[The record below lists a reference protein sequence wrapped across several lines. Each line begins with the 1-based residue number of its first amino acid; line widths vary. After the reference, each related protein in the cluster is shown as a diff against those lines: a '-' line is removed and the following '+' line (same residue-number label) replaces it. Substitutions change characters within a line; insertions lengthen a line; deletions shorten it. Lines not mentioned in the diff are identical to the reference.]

1 MDLRAAEQQLKRL
14 VLENTLSL
22 EQTEDIGD
30 ETDLINDLNYDSIA
44 AIQLIVDIENTFNI
58 EVEDAYL
65 SLEAIAQF
73 GKLKSG
79 ILRQLEAKVEDQN
92 E

>member
-22 EQTEDIGD
+22 ERTEDISD
-30 ETDLINDLNYDSIA
+30 ETDLISDLNYDSIA
-44 AIQLIVDIENTFNI
+44 AIQLIVDIENTFGI

>member
-22 EQTEDIGD
+22 EQTEDISD
-30 ETDLINDLNYDSIA
+30 ETDLISDLNYDSIA
-44 AIQLIVDIENTFNI
+44 AIQLIVDIENTFEI